1 LSKSEVNAN
10 DEGLREDD
18 DEKTKT
24 GEPHIIE
31 KITIESKTIT
41 GKSVFI

>member
-1 LSKSEVNAN
+1 LSRLEVNAN
-10 DEGLREDD
+10 DEWFTEDNG
-18 DEKTKT
+18 EKTKT

>member
-10 DEGLREDD
+10 DEGLTEDE

-24 GEPHIIE
+24 GETHIIE
-31 KITIESKTIT
+31 KITTESKTIT